1 MHGTTLTWRAA
12 RGTRVVWTVVMLVT
26 LAQFAVTYL
35 PILQSVMGTE
45 PMPLSDGLV
54 IVGAGM
60 AFFALVE
67 FEKQIRLGLRR
78 R

>member
-1 MHGTTLTWRAA
+1 
-12 RGTRVVWTVVMLVT
+12 
-26 LAQFAVTYL
+26 
-35 PILQSVMGTE
+35 
-45 PMPLSDGLV
+45 V